1 MLVASDAADRS
12 ARVTGP
18 GGTLSERP
26 GPAASYQ
33 AALDTIL
40 RETAPGAP
48 VLLAPQLTSLYTLS
62 GRTDPLPQISLLPG
76 SLPDAQAEREA
87 IRRLD
92 ESGVDLVVVNTR
104 DLTEYGQGAFGDSY
118 DRTIQDWLDSDF
130 RRVASY
136 GNDGETTVALDVWQ
150 RRTS

>member
-1 MLVASDAADRS
+1 MDALGR
-12 ARVTGP
+12 
-18 GGTLSERP
+18 E
-26 GPAASYQ
+26 
-33 AALDTIL
+33 AALRLVVL
-40 RETAPGAP
+40 RGNGRHFQAGADLAWISGVAKQSPAENERASRLTA
-48 VLLAPQLTSLYTLS
+48 
-62 GRTDPLPQISLLPG
+62 
-76 SLPDAQAEREA
+76 EA

-104 DLTEYGQGAFGDSY
+104 DLTEYGQGAFGDTY
-118 DRTIQDWLDSDF
+118 YRTIQDWLDSDF